1 MSCLSSIRAAAW
13 RGGPIALAKDAAKG
27 FIQQL
32 APQDRVAVIG
42 FSDQV
47 AVLQDYTTDRA
58 AASTVIDGL
67 VAQGNT
73 ALYQATAGAAVK
85 AASSSS
91 SRRAIILLSD
101 GANEGSASTTTRQ
114 DALDAVTKVGV
125 PVFAVGEGTDIDR
138 DYLQQVADG
147 SHGRYL
153 EAPDP
158 KQLGDLYAGIARL
171 LRSQYVI
178 TFDASSVKAAGD
190 VPVAI
195 TIAVRHADGER
206 PDVVPRRRAGRAAG
220 DVDRHPRRRVA
231 HGAGDRHGRDRGGAD
246 RIARDIPGRRTD
258 RRSVQLPA
266 VHLRLRPTRLRR
278 WLTSALR
285 HSGIARRPG
294 RRQRQLL
301 VRRGRRGSGG
311 ANPMLFVGAGAAL
324 LALLA
329 VALAFVLRARRRKAT
344 PPAVAQIAAFRK
356 RTPASEMPPEEM
368 APPPT
373 LVEVVEEVKGILVS
387 RAGSDLGS
395 EYVVGGQPV
404 SIGSGEHCAVRIA
417 DRGLSAVE
425 ARIWVRNGQLMLH
438 RMTSLNALANEGVTG
453 GWSILDPGDTF
464 ELGPHAFEFRLVK
477 ESVPDVEAGDIPNIL
492 RDPDNT
498 PKRAPIGGMTTA
510 EPSRLRLVELM
521 PKNDIDVAAESE
533 EQTG

>member
-1 MSCLSSIRAAAW
+1 MRCKIALVGLPLVVALALLAGSAAAQDASLTLQIANVSDAGYPKAQAVVTIEDTSSAAAPALSTADVQVAVDGAPAKVLSAELASSETSPLDVLFLIDTSGSMAG
-13 RGGPIALAKDAAKG
+13 RPIALAKDAAKG

-190 VPVAI
+190 VPVSI
-195 TIAVRHADGER
+195 TIASGTRTASAQTSYHAAAPVAPQVTLTGI
-206 PDVVPRRRAGRAAG
+206 RAGESLTAPATVTAEIAGAETVSRATFRVDGQIVAQSSFPPYTYVYDPHAFGGGSHQLSVTVESPAG
-220 DVDRHPRRRVA
+220 PVDA
-231 HGAGDRHGRDRGGAD
+231 
-246 RIARDIPGRRTD
+246 
-258 RRSVQLPA
+258 SVSFS
-266 VHLRLRPTRLRR
+266 
-278 WLTSALR
+278 SAAA
-285 HSGIARRPG
+285 S
-294 RRQRQLL
+294 
-301 VRRGRRGSGG
+301 GSGG
-311 ANPMLFVGAGAAL
+311 INPMLFVGAGAAL

-329 VALAFVLRARRRKAT
+329 VALAFVLRTRRRKAT

-373 LVEVVEEVKGILVS
+373 LVEVVEEVKGILIS

-425 ARIWVRNGQLMLH
+425 
-438 RMTSLNALANEGVTG
+438 
-453 GWSILDPGDTF
+453 
-464 ELGPHAFEFRLVK
+464 
-477 ESVPDVEAGDIPNIL
+477 
-492 RDPDNT
+492 
-498 PKRAPIGGMTTA
+498 
-510 EPSRLRLVELM
+510 
-521 PKNDIDVAAESE
+521 
-533 EQTG
+533 